1 MLNTKTNIKLSTKT
15 LGAFLILSMLS
26 VSSFVSATEVTKKLQ
41 QEYLKQGAKTFSA
54 ERGKKLWEGDH
65 QGRSCTQ
72 CHTKSV
78 KNFGKHKKTGKV
90 IKPMAPSV
98 NPKRLSDR
106 RKVKKWLLR
115 NCKWTLKREC
125 TPQEK
130 GDILMWLSQQ

>member
-1 MLNTKTNIKLSTKT
+1 MSKQTYKYFAILVLSSQIYATDATKS
-15 LGAFLILSMLS
+15 
-26 VSSFVSATEVTKKLQ
+26 LQ
-41 QEYLKQGAKTFSA
+41 QHYLTQGATTFSA
-54 ERGKKLWEGDH
+54 ERGRKIWEQDH
-65 QGRSCTQ
+65 NGRSCTQ

-78 KNFGKHKKTGKV
+78 KNSGKHKKTGKV
-90 IKPMAPSV
+90 IQPMAPSV
-98 NPKRLSDR
+98 NPKRLTKI